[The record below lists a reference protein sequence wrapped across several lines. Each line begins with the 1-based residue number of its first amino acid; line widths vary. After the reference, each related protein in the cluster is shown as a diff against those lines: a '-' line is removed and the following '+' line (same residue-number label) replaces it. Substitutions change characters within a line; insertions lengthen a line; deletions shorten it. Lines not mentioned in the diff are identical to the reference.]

1 MNPTQIQRLADM
13 HVADG
18 SAVQITIEPSLNG
31 ARVKGWICAKDK
43 RSAFLACKQIAAKF
57 GRESLGAWIDGD
69 GTECP
74 FEFDTPRATHAET
87 FASIYTRTLA
97 TLDSK

>member
-1 MNPTQIQRLADM
+1 MNENKIQRIVDL

-43 RSAFLACKQIAAKF
+43 RAAFLACKQVAARL

-69 GTECP
+69 GTESP
-74 FEFDTPRATHAET
+74 FEFDTPRETHAET
-87 FASIYTRTLA
+87 FESIYTRTLA
-97 TLDSK
+97 ALAK